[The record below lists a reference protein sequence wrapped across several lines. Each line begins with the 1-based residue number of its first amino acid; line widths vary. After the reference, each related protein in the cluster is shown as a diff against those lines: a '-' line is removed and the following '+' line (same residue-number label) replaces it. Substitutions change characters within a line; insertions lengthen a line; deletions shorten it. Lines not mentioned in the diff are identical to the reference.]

1 MADSIPSLR
10 RKLDEANAEI
20 ARLRDV
26 VSNRPVKVVDR
37 VVEREVPFETVVY
50 KDRVVEV
57 EVPGPERVEYVDRVV
72 EREVPGPERIE
83 YVDRVVKVEVPVY
96 RTKYIEYPT
105 VEYIENPEHLRM
117 IEELQGKLEAWRAIS
132 QSDS

>member
-20 ARLRDV
+20 AKLKDV
-26 VSNRPVKVVDR
+26 VANRPVKVVDR
-37 VVEREVPFETVVY
+37 VVDREVPVDVVVY

-57 EVPGPERVEYVDRVV
+57 EVPGPERVEYVDRIV
-72 EREVPGPERIE
+72 EREVPGPVRIE
-83 YVDRVVKVEVPVY
+83 YVDRVVERKVPVY
-96 RTKYIEYPT
+96 QTRYIEYPT

-117 IEELQGKLEAWRAIS
+117 IEELQGKLDAWRAIS

>member
-10 RKLDEANAEI
+10 RKLDEANEEI
-20 ARLRDV
+20 ARLKDEL
-26 VSNRPVKVVDR
+26 SNRPVKVVDR
-37 VVEREVPFETVVY
+37 IVDREVS
-50 KDRVVEV
+50 V

-72 EREVPGPERIE
+72 
-83 YVDRVVKVEVPVY
+83 DREVPVY
-96 RTKYIEYPT
+96 RTRYIEYPT

>member
-20 ARLRDV
+20 ARLKDV

-37 VVEREVPFETVVY
+37 IVE
-50 KDRVVEV
+50 
-57 EVPGPERVEYVDRVV
+57 
-72 EREVPGPERIE
+72 
-83 YVDRVVKVEVPVY
+83 RVVKVEVPVY
-96 RTKYIEYPT
+96 RTRYIEYPT
-105 VEYIENPEHLRM
+105 VEYIENPQHLRM

>member
-20 ARLRDV
+20 DRLKDV

-37 VVEREVPFETVVY
+37 VVEREVPVEVVVY

-57 EVPGPERVEYVDRVV
+57 EVPGPERIEYVDRVV
-72 EREVPGPERIE
+72 EREVPGPERVE
-83 YVDRVVKVEVPVY
+83 YVDRPVKVEVPVY
-96 RTKYIEYPT
+96 RTRYIEYPT

>member
-10 RKLDEANAEI
+10 RKLNEANAEI
-20 ARLRDV
+20 ARLKDV
-26 VSNRPVKVVDR
+26 VANRPVKVVDR
-37 VVEREVPFETVVY
+37 IVDREVPVEVVVY

-57 EVPGPERVEYVDRVV
+57 PGPERIEYVDRVV
-72 EREVPGPERIE
+72 EREVPGPERVE
-83 YVDRVVKVEVPVY
+83 YVDRPVKVEVPVY
-96 RTKYIEYPT
+96 RTRYIEYPT

>member
-20 ARLRDV
+20 ARLKDV

-37 VVEREVPFETVVY
+37 IVDREVPVEVVFY

-72 EREVPGPERIE
+72 E
-83 YVDRVVKVEVPVY
+83 VEVPVY
-96 RTKYIEYPT
+96 RTRYIEYPT

>member
-20 ARLRDV
+20 ARLKDV
-26 VSNRPVKVVDR
+26 VSNRPVEVVVYKDR
-37 VVEREVPFETVVY
+37 IVEREVP
-50 KDRVVEV
+50 
-57 EVPGPERVEYVDRVV
+57 GPVRIEYVDRVV
-72 EREVPGPERIE
+72 EREVP
-83 YVDRVVKVEVPVY
+83 VY
-96 RTKYIEYPT
+96 RTRYIEYPT

-117 IEELQGKLEAWRAIS
+117 IEELQGKLDAWRAIS